1 MNEARA
7 PLLPAGLV
15 GSRVKR
21 TVYVTR
27 PGSGIPLFSP
37 PAGSSW
43 SLTVNTMTATLD
55 KVTANIS
62 RLEASVIHQGG
73 HVVLYMKL
81 SEPFLIIAAFMEG
94 LLCAGTV
101 PILHEFY
108 HMALVCSGI
117 ERDYPCS
124 TNEKAQVQ

>member
-15 GSRVKR
+15 GSWVKR
-21 TVYVTR
+21 TVHVTR
-27 PGSGIPLFSP
+27 PGSGTPLFSP

-43 SLTVNTMTATLD
+43 SLGVKAITATLD

-62 RLEASVIHQGG
+62 RIGASVIHQGG
-73 HVVLYMKL
+73 HKVLYMKL

-101 PILHEFY
+101 PMLHELY
-108 HMALVCSGI
+108 HMAL
-117 ERDYPCS
+117 
-124 TNEKAQVQ
+124 AL

>member
-21 TVYVTR
+21 TVHVTR
-27 PGSGIPLFSP
+27 PASGIPLFSP

-43 SLTVNTMTATLD
+43 NLAVNAMTATLD

-62 RLEASVIHQGG
+62 RLGASVIHQGG

-81 SEPFLIIAAFMEG
+81 SEPFLIIAFMEG
-94 LLCAGTV
+94 LLCAGIV
-101 PILHEFY
+101 PILHELY

-117 ERDYPCS
+117 EHDYPCS
-124 TNEKAQVQ
+124 TDEKAQVQ